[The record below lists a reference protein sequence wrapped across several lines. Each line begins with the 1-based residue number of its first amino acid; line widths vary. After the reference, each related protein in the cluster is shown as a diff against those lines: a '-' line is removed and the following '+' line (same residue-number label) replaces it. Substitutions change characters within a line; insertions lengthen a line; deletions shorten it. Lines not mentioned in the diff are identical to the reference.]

1 MTPEFLAHVAE
12 IYRDNV
18 DAQPVEAIRR
28 VYPAPYRTAARWVEL
43 FSSDKYGFLL
53 SSTPGRGRKKV

>member
-28 VYPAPYRTAARWVEL
+28 SRAVPDGGAL
-43 FSSDKYGFLL
+43 G
-53 SSTPGRGRKKV
+53 